1 MSEITTPTD
10 WQSDPASTLAQRCTA
25 LAEGLSPNLA
35 LSNEVCWCVRE
46 KGDWLAAVIAPGF
59 VRVILLPGGGDLWGH
74 IPLGQQRYV
83 ALGGV
88 DWRFFAAHDPV
99 LGDYQY
105 VDLVDSMAAVSDNAA
120 ARHLAADARV
130 ALGLIIPVP
139 AASEEPPRQVSRR
152 GFLRAFTG
160 RR

>member
-1 MSEITTPTD
+1 MSDISAPTV
-10 WQSDPASTLAQRCTA
+10 WLSDPASVLAQRCAA
-25 LAEGLSPNLA
+25 LATGLSPNPA
-35 LSNEVCWCVRE
+35 LSGEVCWCDRE
-46 KGDWLAAVIAPGF
+46 RGDWLASAIAPGF
-59 VRVILLPGGGDLWGH
+59 VRVFLLPGGGELWGH

-88 DWRFFAAHDPV
+88 DWRFIAAHDPV

-120 ARHLAADARV
+120 ARHLAADARG
-130 ALGLIIPVP
+130 ALGLPLPV
-139 AASEEPPRQVSRR
+139 AAVSEEPPRQVSRR

>member
-1 MSEITTPTD
+1 MFGKRATGWLPLLRR
-10 WQSDPASTLAQRCTA
+10 AS
-25 LAEGLSPNLA
+25 
-35 LSNEVCWCVRE
+35 
-46 KGDWLAAVIAPGF
+46 
-59 VRVILLPGGGDLWGH
+59 
-74 IPLGQQRYV
+74 LGSSCCR
-83 ALGGV
+83 AGATCGAIFPLGGV